1 MKDVDEQIKRLASA
15 IENVGIS
22 PNETDSNFEPAN
34 IVDGLYELSRAIRY
48 AARLTCK
55 TYLFCH
61 GPDSINMG
69 VKFLDDLDVFMVN
82 GEPTMGKH
90 REKGEL

>member
-1 MKDVDEQIKRLASA
+1 MEDMDAQLKRLAGA
-15 IENVGIS
+15 LENIGIS
-22 PNETDSNFEPAN
+22 PNETDRNFENAN

-61 GPDSINMG
+61 GPEGTNMG
-69 VKFLDDLDVFMVN
+69 VAFLDDLEVFMVN
-82 GEPTMGKH
+82 GEPTMKNY
-90 REKGEL
+90 KGEGNL